1 MQPSASRWEN
11 LIEDSQLTSTS
22 DSSGQWLVA
31 DIGGTRLRAALS
43 DAGGPP
49 HAFAELAC
57 ADYPGPAEA
66 LQHYLSSNA
75 ARPVAAC
82 LAVAGPVAGDE
93 FRFTNNAWAFSI
105 EELRCRLGLERLL
118 LKNDF
123 EALALALPTLAGT
136 DLHPLGLA
144 IEPPSGR
151 HTLAVVGPGTGLG
164 VAALVPHAG
173 CWIAQPGEGGH
184 IGFAPQDDL
193 EREVERILRR
203 NKTRVTNEH
212 ILSGAGL
219 AALYRAIGEVEGH
232 LAAAEITPAEVTQR
246 ALAGADAVAERTVDV
261 FCAVLGAVA
270 GDVALV
276 TGARGGVFIGGGI
289 ASRILPL
296 LEHSRFRQRFE
307 DKGVQ
312 SGYVR
317 AIGTSAIV
325 SRTPTLTG
333 ALAALHEAMSHV

>member
-1 MQPSASRWEN
+1 VQPSASRWEN

-57 ADYPGPAEA
+57 ADYPGPAQA

-193 EREVERILRR
+193 EREVERVLRR
-203 NKTRVTNEH
+203 SKTRVTNED

-296 LEHSRFRQRFE
+296 LERSRFRQRFE

>member
-1 MQPSASRWEN
+1 MSA
-11 LIEDSQLTSTS
+11 TVHA
-22 DSSGQWLVA
+22 SGQWLVA

-43 DAGGPP
+43 DAGSPP
-49 HAFAELAC
+49 YAIAELAC

-66 LQHYLSSNA
+66 LLDYLAAQA

-105 EELRCRLGLERLL
+105 EELRRKLGLERLL

-123 EALALALPTLAGT
+123 EALALALPSLAGN

-144 IEPPSGR
+144 TQPPSGR
-151 HTLAVVGPGTGLG
+151 LTLAVVGPGTGLG
-164 VAALVPHAG
+164 VASLVPHAG
-173 CWIAQPGEGGH
+173 AWIAQPGEGGH

-193 EREVERILRR
+193 EREVERVFRR
-203 NKTRVTNEH
+203 NKPRVTNED

-219 AALYRAIGEVEGH
+219 AALYQALGEIEGRP
-232 LAAAEITPAEVTQR
+232 AATELTPAEVSRR
-246 ALAGADAVAERTVDV
+246 ALAGEDALAARTIDV

-270 GDVALV
+270 GDVALL
-276 TGARGGVFIGGGI
+276 TGARGGVFVGGGI
-289 ASRILPL
+289 APRILPL
-296 LEHSRFRQRFE
+296 LKRSRFRQRFE

-312 SGYVR
+312 RGYMR
-317 AIGTSAIV
+317 AIGTAVIV
-325 SRTPTLTG
+325 ARTPALAG
-333 ALAALHEAMSHV
+333 AVAALHEATAHE

>member
-1 MQPSASRWEN
+1 LSV
-11 LIEDSQLTSTS
+11 IS
-22 DSSGQWLVA
+22 DSTGQWLVA

-66 LQHYLSSNA
+66 LQRYLSSNA

-105 EELRCRLGLERLL
+105 EELRRRLGLERLL

-193 EREVERILRR
+193 EREVERVLRR
-203 NKTRVTNEH
+203 SKTRVTNED

-219 AALYRAIGEVEGH
+219 AALYRAIGELEGQPD
-232 LAAAEITPAEVTQR
+232 AAHIAPAEVTRR
-246 ALAGADAVAERTVDV
+246 ALAGEEDLAVRAVEV

-270 GDVALV
+270 GDVALL

-289 ASRILPL
+289 APRILPL
-296 LEHSRFRQRFE
+296 LERSRFRARFE